1 MTLTA
6 ITYPFRRIDEVPVV
20 KEKEK
25 KSNSKNYLVQGS
37 ILAVASIIAKIIG
50 MIYRFP
56 LTNTL
61 GNEGNSY
68 YSTANEVYNIVLMI
82 SSFSLPLAVSKLVS
96 ERIHKGEFKNAHR
109 VFLCAMRFALIAGGA
124 LALLTY
130 VFAGVITKYVL
141 SIELAV
147 YALRVLAPA
156 IFVFAIVGVFRG
168 FFQGYSNM
176 TPTAVSQV
184 IEQIVNAIFTVVCA
198 NIMYSYGVSLAQ
210 EDGNELLGPAWGAAG
225 GTFGTVVS
233 ITVAMLFM
241 MFVYT
246 VQKSTL
252 KRQMRRDVTTH
263 LESERAI
270 YRTMILTIIP
280 IVLSTLIY
288 NISNVAD
295 QGVFNKVL
303 LSQGYTE
310 KQYTSIWGIYSG
322 QFRVLMN
329 VPLSLASCLAPSV
342 VPSLTAAMARGDRGD
357 ARRKIRTSVRFT
369 MIITIPCAVGM
380 AALAKPILTMLYPSL
395 ETGRPLAVGIMQ
407 AGALLIILYAF
418 STLTTG
424 ILQGLGKL
432 QTPLINNAAALVI
445 HFILLYVMLTAGNLN
460 IYAVVWS
467 NICFALIVSVLNAIA
482 IARFLHYRQEW
493 KRTFLIPV
501 IVSIIMGAAAY
512 LVYQLFHLVFGNTIS
527 VLFAILAGV
536 ATYGIGLISF
546 KGITVEEIAALPKG
560 HLIVRLLRKTG
571 LVRGQ

>member
-1 MTLTA
+1 M
-6 ITYPFRRIDEVPVV
+6 

-198 NIMYSYGVSLAQ
+198 NIMYSHGGSLAQ
-210 EDGNELLGPAWGAAG
+210 ENGNELLGPAWGAAG

>member
-1 MTLTA
+1 M
-6 ITYPFRRIDEVPVV
+6 

-96 ERIHKGEFKNAHR
+96 ERIHKGEYKNAHR

-210 EDGNELLGPAWGAAG
+210 ENGNELLGPAWGAAG

-246 VQKSTL
+246 VQKPTL

-295 QGVFNKVL
+295 QGVFNKIL

-512 LVYQLFHLVFGNTIS
+512 LIYQLFHLVFGNTIS

>member
-1 MTLTA
+1 M
-6 ITYPFRRIDEVPVV
+6 

-210 EDGNELLGPAWGAAG
+210 ENGNELLGPAWGAAG

-467 NICFALIVSVLNAIA
+467 NICFALIVSVLNAIV

>member
-1 MTLTA
+1 M
-6 ITYPFRRIDEVPVV
+6 

-198 NIMYSYGVSLAQ
+198 NIMYSYGVSLSQ
-210 EDGNELLGPAWGAAG
+210 ENGNELLGPACGAAG

-501 IVSIIMGAAAY
+501 IVSIIMRAAAY

>member
-1 MTLTA
+1 M
-6 ITYPFRRIDEVPVV
+6 

-96 ERIHKGEFKNAHR
+96 ERIHKGEYKNAHR

-168 FFQGYSNM
+168 FFEGYSNM

-210 EDGNELLGPAWGAAG
+210 ENGNELLGPAWGAAG

-512 LVYQLFHLVFGNTIS
+512 LIYQLFHLVFGNTIS

>member
-1 MTLTA
+1 M
-6 ITYPFRRIDEVPVV
+6 

-25 KSNSKNYLVQGS
+25 KPNSKNYLVQGS
-37 ILAVASIIAKIIG
+37 ILAAASIIAKIIG

-96 ERIHKGEFKNAHR
+96 ERIHKGEYKNAHR

-184 IEQIVNAIFTVVCA
+184 IEQIINAIFTVLCA
-198 NIMYSYGVSLAQ
+198 SIMYSYGVSLAQ
-210 EDGNELLGPAWGAAG
+210 ENGNELLGPAWGAAG

-233 ITVAMLFM
+233 VTVAMLFM

-246 VQKSTL
+246 AQKSTL
-252 KRQMRRDVTTH
+252 KRQMRRDTTTH

-303 LSQGYTE
+303 LGQGYTE

-342 VPSLTAAMARGDRGD
+342 VPSLTAAMARGDRSD

-407 AGALLIILYAF
+407 TGALLIILYAF

-432 QTPLINNAAALVI
+432 QTPLVNNAVALVI
-445 HFILLYVMLTAGNLN
+445 HFILLYIMLTAGNLN

-467 NICFALIVSVLNAIA
+467 NIGFAMIVSIFNAIA
-482 IARFLHYRQEW
+482 IAHFLHYRQEW
-493 KRTFLIPV
+493 KRTFFIPI

-512 LVYQLFHLVFGNTIS
+512 LVYQLFHFVFGNTIS
-527 VLFAILAGV
+527 VLFAILSGV
-536 ATYGIGLISF
+536 VTYGVGLISF
-546 KGITVEEIAALPKG
+546 KGITVEEVVALPKG
-560 HLIVRLLRKTG
+560 YLIVRLLRKTG
-571 LVRGQ
+571 LIRGQ

>member
-1 MTLTA
+1 M
-6 ITYPFRRIDEVPVV
+6 

-61 GNEGNSY
+61 GTEGNRY

-96 ERIHKGEFKNAHR
+96 ERIHKGEYKNAHR

-210 EDGNELLGPAWGAAG
+210 ENGNELLGPAWGAAG

-246 VQKSTL
+246 VQKPTL

-512 LVYQLFHLVFGNTIS
+512 LIYQLFHLVFGNTIS

>member
-1 MTLTA
+1 M
-6 ITYPFRRIDEVPVV
+6 

-37 ILAVASIIAKIIG
+37 ILAAASIIAKIIG

-96 ERIHKGEFKNAHR
+96 ERIHRGEYKNAHR

-210 EDGNELLGPAWGAAG
+210 ENGNELLGPAWGAAG

-233 ITVAMLFM
+233 VTVAMLFM

-246 VQKSTL
+246 AQKSVL
-252 KRQMRRDVTTH
+252 RRQMRRDTTTH

-342 VPSLTAAMARGDRGD
+342 VPSLTAAMARGDRAD

-407 AGALLIILYAF
+407 TGALLIIFYAF

-432 QTPLINNAAALVI
+432 QTPLVNNAIALVI

-467 NICFALIVSVLNAIA
+467 NICFAVIVSILNAIA

-493 KRTFLIPV
+493 KRTFLVPTL
-501 IVSIIMGAAAY
+501 VSIIMGAAAY
-512 LVYQLFHLVFGNTIS
+512 LIYSLFHLVFGNTIS
-527 VLFAILAGV
+527 VIFGILAGV
-536 ATYGIGLISF
+536 ATYGIGMISF
-546 KGITVEEIAALPKG
+546 KGITVEELASFPKG
-560 HLIVRLLRKTG
+560 HLIIRLLRKLG

>member
-1 MTLTA
+1 M
-6 ITYPFRRIDEVPVV
+6 

-210 EDGNELLGPAWGAAG
+210 ENGNELLGPAWGAAG

-527 VLFAILAGV
+527 VLFAILAGM

>member
-1 MTLTA
+1 M
-6 ITYPFRRIDEVPVV
+6 

-96 ERIHKGEFKNAHR
+96 ERIHKGEYKNAHR

-210 EDGNELLGPAWGAAG
+210 ENGNELLGPAWGAAG

-233 ITVAMLFM
+233 VTVAMLFM

-512 LVYQLFHLVFGNTIS
+512 LIYQLFHLVFGNTIS

-546 KGITVEEIAALPKG
+546 KGMTVEEIAALPKG

>member
-1 MTLTA
+1 M
-6 ITYPFRRIDEVPVV
+6 

-210 EDGNELLGPAWGAAG
+210 ENGNELLGPAWGAAG

-369 MIITIPCAVGM
+369 MIITLPCAVGM

>member
-1 MTLTA
+1 M
-6 ITYPFRRIDEVPVV
+6 

-210 EDGNELLGPAWGAAG
+210 ENGNELLGPAWGAAG

-246 VQKSTL
+246 VQKPTL
-252 KRQMRRDVTTH
+252 KRQMRRDATTH

-536 ATYGIGLISF
+536 ATYGVGLISF

>member
-1 MTLTA
+1 M
-6 ITYPFRRIDEVPVV
+6 

-68 YSTANEVYNIVLMI
+68 YSTANEVYNIVLLI

-210 EDGNELLGPAWGAAG
+210 ENGNELLGPAWGAAG

-546 KGITVEEIAALPKG
+546 KGITIEEIAALPKG

>member
-1 MTLTA
+1 M
-6 ITYPFRRIDEVPVV
+6 

-37 ILAVASIIAKIIG
+37 ILAAASIIAKIIG

-96 ERIHKGEFKNAHR
+96 ERIHRGEYKNAHR

-210 EDGNELLGPAWGAAG
+210 ENGNELLGPAWGAAG

-233 ITVAMLFM
+233 VTVAMLFM

-246 VQKSTL
+246 AQKSVL
-252 KRQMRRDVTTH
+252 RRQMRRDTTTH

-342 VPSLTAAMARGDRGD
+342 VPSLTAAMARGDRAD

-407 AGALLIILYAF
+407 TGALLIIFYAF

-432 QTPLINNAAALVI
+432 QTPLVNNAIALVI

-467 NICFALIVSVLNAIA
+467 NICFAVIVSILNAIA

-493 KRTFLIPV
+493 KRTFLVPTL
-501 IVSIIMGAAAY
+501 VSIIMGAAAY
-512 LVYQLFHLVFGNTIS
+512 LIYSLFHLVFGNTIS
-527 VLFAILAGV
+527 VIFGILAGV
-536 ATYGIGLISF
+536 ATYGIGMISF
-546 KGITVEEIAALPKG
+546 KGITVEELASFPKG
-560 HLIVRLLRKTG
+560 HLIIRLLRKLG
-571 LVRGQ
+571 LIRGQ

>member
-1 MTLTA
+1 M
-6 ITYPFRRIDEVPVV
+6 

-210 EDGNELLGPAWGAAG
+210 ENGNELLGPAWGAAG

-501 IVSIIMGAAAY
+501 IVSIIIMGAAAY
-512 LVYQLFHLVFGNTIS
+512 LRLPAVPFGVWQYDLRAVCN
-527 VLFAILAGV
+527 LLAGV

>member
-1 MTLTA
+1 M
-6 ITYPFRRIDEVPVV
+6 

-210 EDGNELLGPAWGAAG
+210 ENGNELLGPAWGAAG

-501 IVSIIMGAAAY
+501 IVSIIMRAAAY

>member
-1 MTLTA
+1 MK
-6 ITYPFRRIDEVPVV
+6 E

-96 ERIHKGEFKNAHR
+96 ERIHKGEYKNAHR

-210 EDGNELLGPAWGAAG
+210 ENGNELLGPAWGAAG

>member
-1 MTLTA
+1 M
-6 ITYPFRRIDEVPVV
+6 
-20 KEKEK
+20 KEKEQ

-96 ERIHKGEFKNAHR
+96 ERIHKGEYKNAHR

-210 EDGNELLGPAWGAAG
+210 ENGNELLGPAWGAAG

-512 LVYQLFHLVFGNTIS
+512 LIYQLFHLVFGNTIS

>member
-1 MTLTA
+1 M
-6 ITYPFRRIDEVPVV
+6 

-96 ERIHKGEFKNAHR
+96 ERIHKEEFKNAHR

-210 EDGNELLGPAWGAAG
+210 ENGNELLGPAWGAAG

>member
-1 MTLTA
+1 M
-6 ITYPFRRIDEVPVV
+6 

-96 ERIHKGEFKNAHR
+96 ERIHKGEYKNAHR

-210 EDGNELLGPAWGAAG
+210 ENGNELLGPAWGAAG

-233 ITVAMLFM
+233 VTVAMLFM

-246 VQKSTL
+246 VQKPTL

-512 LVYQLFHLVFGNTIS
+512 LIYQLFHLVFGNTIS

>member
-1 MTLTA
+1 M
-6 ITYPFRRIDEVPVV
+6 

-210 EDGNELLGPAWGAAG
+210 ENGNELLGPAWGAAG

-342 VPSLTAAMARGDRGD
+342 VPSLTAAMARGDRVD

-527 VLFAILAGV
+527 VLFAILAGG

>member
-1 MTLTA
+1 M
-6 ITYPFRRIDEVPVV
+6 

-210 EDGNELLGPAWGAAG
+210 ENGNELLGPAWGAAG

-369 MIITIPCAVGM
+369 MIITIQCAVGM

-501 IVSIIMGAAAY
+501 IVSIIMRAAAY

>member
-1 MTLTA
+1 M
-6 ITYPFRRIDEVPVV
+6 

-96 ERIHKGEFKNAHR
+96 ERIHKGEYKNAHR

-130 VFAGVITKYVL
+130 VLAGVITKYVL

-198 NIMYSYGVSLAQ
+198 NIMYSYGISLAQ
-210 EDGNELLGPAWGAAG
+210 ENGNELLGPAWGAAG

-233 ITVAMLFM
+233 VTVAMLFM

-246 VQKSTL
+246 VQKPVL
-252 KRQMRRDVTTH
+252 KRQMHRDTTTH

-303 LSQGYTE
+303 LGQGYTE

-357 ARRKIRTSVRFT
+357 ARRKIRASVRFT

-380 AALAKPILTMLYPSL
+380 AALAKPILTMLYPNL

-407 AGALLIILYAF
+407 TGALLIILYAF

-432 QTPLINNAAALVI
+432 QTPLVNNALALVI
-445 HFILLYVMLTAGNLN
+445 HFVLLYVMLTAGNLN

-467 NICFALIVSVLNAIA
+467 NICFALIVSVLNAVA

-493 KRTFLIPV
+493 KRTFLIPIV
-501 IVSIIMGAAAY
+501 VSIIMGAAAY

-536 ATYGIGLISF
+536 VTYGVGLISF
-546 KGITVEEIAALPKG
+546 KGITVEEIATLPKG
-560 HLIVRLLRKTG
+560 YLIVRMLRKIG

>member
-1 MTLTA
+1 M
-6 ITYPFRRIDEVPVV
+6 

-536 ATYGIGLISF
+536 ATYGIGLMSF
-546 KGITVEEIAALPKG
+546 NGITVEEIAALPKG

>member
-1 MTLTA
+1 M
-6 ITYPFRRIDEVPVV
+6 

-210 EDGNELLGPAWGAAG
+210 ENGNELLGPAWGAAG

-482 IARFLHYRQEW
+482 IVRFLHYRQEW

>member
-1 MTLTA
+1 M
-6 ITYPFRRIDEVPVV
+6 

-210 EDGNELLGPAWGAAG
+210 ENGNELLGPAWGAAG

-369 MIITIPCAVGM
+369 MIIPIPCAVGM

-546 KGITVEEIAALPKG
+546 KGMTVEEIAALPKG

>member
-1 MTLTA
+1 M
-6 ITYPFRRIDEVPVV
+6 

-210 EDGNELLGPAWGAAG
+210 ENGNELLGPAWGAAG

-460 IYAVVWS
+460 IYAVIWS

-546 KGITVEEIAALPKG
+546 KGITIEEIAALPKG

>member
-1 MTLTA
+1 M
-6 ITYPFRRIDEVPVV
+6 

-210 EDGNELLGPAWGAAG
+210 ENGNELLGPAWGAAG

-460 IYAVVWS
+460 IYAVIWS

-482 IARFLHYRQEW
+482 IARFLHYRLEW

>member
-1 MTLTA
+1 M
-6 ITYPFRRIDEVPVV
+6 

-96 ERIHKGEFKNAHR
+96 ERIHKGEYKNAHR

-210 EDGNELLGPAWGAAG
+210 ENGNELLGPAWGAAG

-512 LVYQLFHLVFGNTIS
+512 LIYQLFHLVFGNTIS

>member
-1 MTLTA
+1 M
-6 ITYPFRRIDEVPVV
+6 

-68 YSTANEVYNIVLMI
+68 YSTANEVYNIVLMN
-82 SSFSLPLAVSKLVS
+82 SSFSLPLAVSNLVS
-96 ERIHKGEFKNAHR
+96 ERIHKGEYKNAHR

-210 EDGNELLGPAWGAAG
+210 ENGNELLGPAWGAAG

-512 LVYQLFHLVFGNTIS
+512 LIYQLFHLVFGNTIS

-546 KGITVEEIAALPKG
+546 KGITVEEIATLPKG

>member
-1 MTLTA
+1 M
-6 ITYPFRRIDEVPVV
+6 

-210 EDGNELLGPAWGAAG
+210 ENGNELLGPAWGAAG

-329 VPLSLASCLAPSV
+329 VPLSLASCLSPSV

>member
-1 MTLTA
+1 M
-6 ITYPFRRIDEVPVV
+6 

>member
-1 MTLTA
+1 M
-6 ITYPFRRIDEVPVV
+6 

-96 ERIHKGEFKNAHR
+96 ERIHKGEYKNAHR

-210 EDGNELLGPAWGAAG
+210 ENGNELLGPAWGAAG

-467 NICFALIVSVLNAIA
+467 NICFALIVSVLNAIV

-512 LVYQLFHLVFGNTIS
+512 LIYQLFHLVFGNTIS